1 MQPHSA
7 TQTERAQVL
16 QSSIWVHEAP
26 ETMCG
31 VVTDTSR
38 PGGKHEAGL
47 PDERVALRSQR
58 TAATPGARAGVAS
71 GYWQVGRPHTALGP
85 AKCVARPSK

>member
-47 PDERVALRSQR
+47 PDERVALSGQRS
-58 TAATPGARAGVAS
+58 AATPGRAWRLATGKWAD
-71 GYWQVGRPHTALGP
+71 LI
-85 AKCVARPSK
+85 

>member
-1 MQPHSA
+1 M
-7 TQTERAQVL
+7 
-16 QSSIWVHEAP
+16 WVHEAP